1 MANGECTVE
10 NVVTLDPRAWA
21 GKRVFLTGHT
31 GFKGSWLALWLHQ
44 LGAQV
49 HGYSLAPET
58 RLNLFTLAEVESALA
73 GHTLSDIR
81 DADGVRA
88 AMAAARPDVVFHLAA
103 QPLVRASYKDPA
115 ATYATNVM
123 GTVNVLE
130 AARGCTNL
138 SAIVVVT
145 TDKCY
150 DNREW
155 AWGYRETDALGGH
168 DPYSASKA
176 CAELVAASYRRAFFA
191 NGPLLATGRAGNVI
205 GGGDWSEDRLIPDAE
220 RAMRAGTPLIIRS
233 PHATRPWQHVL
244 DCLHGYL
251 VLAQRLAAGDAS
263 CATAWNFGPDS
274 AATRTVEQVLKG
286 LQQHW
291 PSLHW
296 QLDANA
302 ATGKHEAGM
311 LHLDASRARQQ
322 LGWQTAWPF
331 ETALEQTAAWY
342 RHLHDNTAGA
352 RALCDQQIDRFTTA
366 ASTAACRSPA

>member
-1 MANGECTVE
+1 MEA
-10 NVVTLDPRAWA
+10 VVTLNRLDPSAWA

-31 GFKGSWLALWLHQ
+31 GFKGSWLALWLRQ

-49 HGYSLAPET
+49 YGYSLAPET
-58 RLNLFTLAEVESALA
+58 NPNLFTLADVESALA
-73 GHTLSDIR
+73 GHTLGDIR
-81 DADGVRA
+81 AADGLPGCVHE
-88 AMAAARPDVVFHLAA
+88 AMTAARPDVVFHLAA

-115 ATYATNVM
+115 DTYATNVM

-130 AARGCTNL
+130 AARGCAGL
-138 SAIVVVT
+138 SAIVIAT

-191 NGPLLATGRAGNVI
+191 NGPRLATGRAGNVI

-220 RAMRAGTPLIIRS
+220 RAMRAGAPLVIRS

-251 VLAQRLAAGDAS
+251 VLAQRLLAGDAS

-274 AATRTVEQVLKG
+274 AATRTVEQVLQG

-291 PSLHW
+291 PALKW
-296 QLDANA
+296 QLDGNA
-302 ATGKHEAGM
+302 TMGKHEAGM
-311 LHLDASRARQQ
+311 LHLDASRARQH
-322 LGWQTAWPF
+322 LGWQTTWSF
-331 ETALEQTAAWY
+331 ETALEHTAAWY
-342 RHLHDNTAGA
+342 RHLHDQTANA
-352 RALCDQQIDRFTTA
+352 RALCDLQIDRFTAA
-366 ASTAACRSPA
+366 ASAATYRSAA

>member
-1 MANGECTVE
+1 MEK
-10 NVVTLDPRAWA
+10 VVTLHHAAWA

-31 GFKGSWLALWLHQ
+31 GFKGSWLALWLRQ
-44 LGAQV
+44 LGADV
-49 HGYSLAPET
+49 YGYSLAPQT
-58 RLNLFTLAEVESALA
+58 NPNLFTLAEVESAMA
-73 GHTLSDIR
+73 GHTLGDIR
-81 DADGVRA
+81 DADGLRA
-88 AMAAARPDVVFHLAA
+88 AMTAARPDVVFHLAA
-103 QPLVRASYKDPA
+103 QPLVRASYQDPVG
-115 ATYATNVM
+115 TYATNVM

-130 AARGCTNL
+130 AARACAGL
-138 SAIVVVT
+138 SAIVVAT

-220 RAMRAGTPLIIRS
+220 RAMRAGTPLVIRS

-251 VLAQRLAAGDAS
+251 VLAQRLLAGDAS

-274 AATRTVEQVLKG
+274 AATRTVEQVLQG

-291 PSLHW
+291 PTLIW

-302 ATGKHEAGM
+302 AAGRHEAGM
-311 LHLDASRARQQ
+311 LHLDASRARQH

-342 RHLHDNTAGA
+342 RHLHEKTADA
-352 RALCDQQIDRFTTA
+352 RALCDQQLDRFTAA
-366 ASTAACRSPA
+366 ASAAAFRSAA

>member
-1 MANGECTVE
+1 MLNPV
-10 NVVTLDPRAWA
+10 AWA

-31 GFKGSWLALWLHQ
+31 GFKGSWLALWLRQ
-44 LGAQV
+44 LGAEV
-49 HGYSLAPET
+49 YGYSLAPET
-58 RLNLFTLAEVESALA
+58 LPSLFTLADVESTLA
-73 GHTLSDIR
+73 GHTLGDIR
-81 DADGVRA
+81 DADGLHK
-88 AMAAARPDVVFHLAA
+88 AMTAARPDVVFHLAA
-103 QPLVRASYKDPA
+103 QPLVRASYKDPL

-138 SAIVVVT
+138 SAIVVAT

-220 RAMRAGTPLIIRS
+220 RAMRAGTPLVIRS

-251 VLAQRLAAGDAS
+251 VLAQRLQAGDAS
-263 CATAWNFGPDS
+263 CAAAWNFGPDS
-274 AATRTVEQVLKG
+274 AATRTVEQVLQG

-291 PSLHW
+291 PTLIW
-296 QLDANA
+296 QLDTNTV
-302 ATGKHEAGM
+302 TGKHEAGM

-322 LGWQTAWPF
+322 LGWQTAWSF
-331 ETALEQTAAWY
+331 ETALEHTAAWY
-342 RHLHDNTAGA
+342 RQLRDKTADA
-352 RALCDQQIDRFTTA
+352 RTLCDQQIDRFTA
-366 ASTAACRSPA
+366 VASTATSRSAA

>member
-1 MANGECTVE
+1 MEK
-10 NVVTLDPRAWA
+10 VVTLDPRAWA

-31 GFKGSWLALWLHQ
+31 GFKGSWLALWLRQ
-44 LGAQV
+44 LGAEV
-49 HGYSLAPET
+49 YGYSLAPQT
-58 RLNLFTLAEVESALA
+58 TPNLFTAADVEPALA
-73 GHTLSDIR
+73 GHTLADIR
-81 DADGVRA
+81 DADALRT
-88 AMAAARPDVVFHLAA
+88 AMTAARPDVVFHLAA
-103 QPLVRASYKDPA
+103 QPLVRASYNDPVG
-115 ATYATNVM
+115 TYATNVM

-138 SAIVVVT
+138 SAIVVAT

-220 RAMRAGTPLIIRS
+220 RAMRAGAPLIIRS

-251 VLAQRLAAGDAS
+251 VLAQQLLAGDAA

-274 AATRTVEQVLKG
+274 AATRTVEQVLQG
-286 LQQHW
+286 LQHHW
-291 PSLHW
+291 PALIWH
-296 QLDANA
+296 LDANA

-331 ETALEQTAAWY
+331 ETALEQTATWY
-342 RHLHDNTAGA
+342 RHLHEKTAGA
-352 RALCDQQIDRFTTA
+352 RALCDQQIDRFTAVASA
-366 ASTAACRSPA
+366 ATSRSAA